1 MTCDSPLLIKVKN
14 KNALHFLS
22 ITSIA
27 AQSLRDLI
35 HMLPCPYVQAPVLPL
50 RSIAGLPVDDES
62 LRDARGWVDGGAEEG
77 GAIFDKAFGEDDK
90 LRIAD
95 DKNAEP
101 GYGQVQ
107 RAAW

>member
-1 MTCDSPLLIKVKN
+1 M
-14 KNALHFLS
+14 
-22 ITSIA
+22 
-27 AQSLRDLI
+27 
-35 HMLPCPYVQAPVLPL
+35 
-50 RSIAGLPVDDES
+50 DDES